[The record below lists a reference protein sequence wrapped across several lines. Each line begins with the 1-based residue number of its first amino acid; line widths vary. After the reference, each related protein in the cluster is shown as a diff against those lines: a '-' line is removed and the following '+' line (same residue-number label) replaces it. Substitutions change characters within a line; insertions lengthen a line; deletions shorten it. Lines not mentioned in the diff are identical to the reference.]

1 VTDREPDPELRLRLL
16 AADPASSLSAAD
28 SERVAGLLEAAR
40 SDTLREALRDTGAQA
55 RESRETGTRDRS
67 PLTWLVAAASILLI
81 AAAGILGL
89 VQRGHDSAPAAA
101 SSVTQLGY
109 APYDGRCQL
118 PSVGVLR
125 LQSVAFRGTLRSLT
139 GSTATFDVD
148 HWYAGGPTDT
158 AKVMAS
164 PATLSELVSA
174 ADLQVGR
181 RYLLAATGGTV
192 TGCGFSGPVS
202 RPLQR
207 LYERAFG

>member
-1 VTDREPDPELRLRLL
+1 VTDREPDPELRQRLL
-16 AADPASSLSAAD
+16 AADPASSLSATHPD
-28 SERVAGLLEAAR
+28 RVARLLEAAM
-40 SDTLREALRDTGAQA
+40 SDTQRDTQSDTGAQVH
-55 RESRETGTRDRS
+55 ESRETGTHDRS
-67 PLTWLVAAASILLI
+67 PLTWLVAAASVLLI
-81 AAAGILGL
+81 ASAGILGL
-89 VQRGHDSAPAAA
+89 VQRGHDSSPAAV
-101 SSVTQLGY
+101 SSVTRLGY

-158 AKVMAS
+158 AQVMAS
-164 PATLSELVSA
+164 AAALSELVSA

-202 RPLQR
+202 RPRQR
-207 LYERAFG
+207 LYDGAFG